1 MKSFPR
7 IQTTAAASL
16 LAIPLLLSGCGIFGS
31 QGAAQIDPPP
41 ANVEAQMLQT
51 TDQVN
56 QTSSSGK
63 TSSENTNQA
72 TVYLKND
79 QGLLAPVSLNLPQG
93 SKEGKL
99 NQLMES
105 LVQEGTYASSIPEGF
120 QGVLPKGTQVTNV
133 SVDKRQ
139 KLAVVEF
146 TKPFT
151 NYDVKDE
158 RKIME
163 AITWTL
169 TDNPDVQN
177 VQLWVDG
184 QKLNEMPVGH
194 IPLNQPLN
202 RTVGINLELTPGA
215 NVSQTSP
222 VTVYFSSSTKSG
234 VPYFVPVTRL
244 VPAGEDSV
252 KAALAQLIEGP
263 VQGDGLQQVLTSN
276 TSVEQVETAKDG
288 IVTVSLK
295 DDMFKPGEK
304 VPAQLLQSL
313 VLTVT
318 ENTKSGKVRI
328 WMNGSKNVV
337 GDDNQKYSEPVSRPE
352 ALNHIPI

>member
-7 IQTTAAASL
+7 IQTTAAAGL

-51 TDQVN
+51 ADQVN

-63 TSSENTNQA
+63 TSTENTNQT

-79 QGLLAPVSLNLPQG
+79 QGLLAPVSLNLPKG

-99 NQLMES
+99 NQVMES
-105 LVQEGTYASSIPEGF
+105 LVQDGTYASSIPEGF
-120 QGVLPKGTQVTNV
+120 QGVLPKGTQVTHV
-133 SVDKRQ
+133 SVDKKQ

-146 TKPFT
+146 TKPFM

-163 AITWTL
+163 AVTWTL

-184 QKLNEMPVGH
+184 QKLNEMPVAH
-194 IPLNQPLN
+194 TPLNQPLN

-244 VPAGEDSV
+244 VPAGGDTV
-252 KAALAQLIEGP
+252 KAALAQLIQGP

-288 IVTVSLK
+288 VVTVSLK
-295 DDMFKPGEK
+295 DDMFQPGEK

-318 ENTKSGKVRI
+318 ENTKSDKVRI
-328 WMNGSKNVV
+328 WMNGSKDVV